1 MAPDEKTE
9 QFRYFISDCNDS
21 DCLHNHKG
29 CCSKFSGIEIN
40 NISDSINQKFKV
52 QENSKYVY
60 SVSLTSN
67 IIINNSPNNDTLM
80 IKPNINNKDF
90 DINKKK

>member
-1 MAPDEKTE
+1 MAQVTATGRITAEVIDE
-9 QFRYFISDCNDS
+9 
-21 DCLHNHKG
+21 
-29 CCSKFSGIEIN
+29 IEIN

-67 IIINNSPNNDTLM
+67 IIINNSPDNDTLM
-80 IKPNINNKDF
+80 IKPNINKKDF
-90 DINKKK
+90 DINCQNNIFVLTINYN